1 MSMLARIELSKL
13 LSPNIR
19 WLENRQ
25 TSILS
30 AASVITVATIISAV
44 SGLIVKRLLVSLFF
58 EQSSAQLEAFW
69 YAFQIPDLMYQ
80 LIIVG
85 AVSAAFIPSFTSV
98 KKSDLATSFKMASS
112 VLNLLLVLFLVV
124 GAVVFVFADQ
134 ITHLRTGAEFSEE
147 QLTIVT
153 NLTRLFIVSQFFFA
167 VSNIFTGILQSFHR
181 FVMPALAAIVYN
193 VGILAG
199 AYFFTGSFG
208 IYGPAIGVLI
218 GALLHMLIQMPLV
231 YKLGFRYS
239 FTFSWKI
246 PGVTEFFT
254 LSPPRVLALAAQ
266 ESRKLMFG
274 FFTTSLGNL
283 SYLMMYLAMNLM
295 VIPIRFFGTSI
306 GQASLPFLSEESG
319 SKSQGKYRD
328 LLLQSLHQIAFLT
341 MPASVLLL
349 ILRVPVVRLV
359 FGASTF
365 PWSATVMTSRLV
377 AIVAISITAQSLVQ
391 LLVRGFYALK
401 DTRTPLV
408 VALIDIVLYLAL
420 CAYFVFYTN
429 WGVIGVATATTI
441 TAFAEFLMLI
451 LLLNKKIPGLLSKGF
466 WVPQIKMVIASFF
479 MAVFLYLPFRILD
492 ELIFDTSRTIELIG
506 LTITTGTIG
515 MLVYIYFAALLEIR
529 ELKLLMRLVDSIPIW
544 KKSIAKSP
552 EVLVEAT
559 VEDSSV

>member
-1 MSMLARIELSKL
+1 MLARLKLTRL

-30 AASVITVATIISAV
+30 AASVITIATVISAV
-44 SGLIVKRLLVSLFF
+44 SGLIVKRLLVSIFF
-58 EQSSAQLEAFW
+58 EQASAQLEAFW
-69 YAFQIPDLMYQ
+69 FAFQIPDLMYQ
-80 LIIVG
+80 LIVVG

-98 KKSDLATSFKMASS
+98 KKQDEKTSFKMASS
-112 VLNLLLVLFLVV
+112 IMNILLIIFFAIGVIIFI
-124 GAVVFVFADQ
+124 FADS
-134 ITHLRTGAEFSEE
+134 ITHLRTGSEFTED

-153 NLTRLFIVSQFFFA
+153 NLTRLFLISQLFFT

-181 FVMPALAAIVYN
+181 FIMPAMAAILYN
-193 VGILAG
+193 LGILAG
-199 AYFFTGSFG
+199 AYFLSGPFG

-218 GALLHMLIQMPLV
+218 GALLHMALQIPLV
-231 YKLGFRYS
+231 YKIGFRYS
-239 FTFSWKI
+239 FTVSLSI
-246 PGVTEFFT
+246 PGVKEFFS
-254 LSPPRVLALAAQ
+254 LSPPRIIALGAQ
-266 ESRKLMFG
+266 EGRKLMLG

-306 GQASLPFLSEESG
+306 GQASLPFLSEESA
-319 SKSQGKYRD
+319 SNSSGKYRD
-328 LLLQSLHQIAFLT
+328 LLLQSLNQIAFLT
-341 MPASVLLL
+341 LPASVLLL

-377 AIVAISITAQSLVQ
+377 AIVALSITVQSLVQ
-391 LLVRGFYALK
+391 LLIRGFYALK

-408 VALIDIVLYLAL
+408 VALVDVVLYLIL
-420 CAYFVFYTN
+420 CGYFVFYTD
-429 WGVIGVATATTI
+429 WGVLGVATATSL
-441 TAFAEFLMLI
+441 TAFVEFVILI
-451 LLLNKKIPGLLSKGF
+451 LLLNLKIPGILGKGF
-466 WVPQIKMVIASFF
+466 WIPQAKMVVASFF

-529 ELKLLMRLVDSIPIW
+529 ELKLLMKLVDSIPIW
-544 KKSIAKSP
+544 KKSIANTP
-552 EVLVEAT
+552 EVLVEPT
-559 VEDSSV
+559 VEDSTI

>member
-1 MSMLARIELSKL
+1 MLARIELSKL

-98 KKSDLATSFKMASS
+98 KKHDQATSFKMASS

-124 GAVVFVFADQ
+124 GAVVFVFANE
-134 ITHLRTGAEFSEE
+134 ITHLRTGSEFTEA

-153 NLTRLFIVSQFFFA
+153 NLTRLFIVAQLFFA
-167 VSNIFTGILQSFHR
+167 ISNIFTGILQSFHR
-181 FVMPALAAIVYN
+181 FVMPALAAILYN
-193 VGILAG
+193 LGILAG
-199 AYFFTGSFG
+199 AYFFSGSLG
-208 IYGPAIGVLI
+208 IYGPAVGVII
-218 GALLHMLIQMPLV
+218 GALLHMLIQIPLV

-239 FTFSWKI
+239 FTFSWNI
-246 PGVTEFFT
+246 PGVKEFFT

-319 SKSQGKYRD
+319 TNSQGKYRD

-408 VALIDIVLYLAL
+408 VALVDVVLYLAL
-420 CAYFVFYTN
+420 CAYFVFYTD
-429 WGVIGVATATTI
+429 WGVLGVAVATTI
-441 TAFAEFLMLI
+441 TAFSEFLILI
-451 LLLNKKIPGLLSKGF
+451 LLLNKKIPGLLGKGF
-466 WVPQIKMVIASFF
+466 WVPQVKMVVASFF

-544 KKSIAKSP
+544 RKSIAKSP